1 MTFGIFEILGVLG
14 TAGSTAFS
22 VYKFGSHYGRKKMF
36 YKIAKFILTRIF
48 NEIKDIEKI
57 RELRDSLM
65 KKFDKKTYKELKTFI
80 LDLVDLEQKQKK
92 YNFDTFFRENRE
104 EILKN
109 VESLKEY
116 FIKRQIVEE
125 FSLFVFSRLHDTHID
140 IEFYKEL
147 QHNIID
153 DCVLQVKISPA
164 ELIEAMEGIYF
175 TTSMVDE
182 KNFIEIEKNFNK
194 NKKELL
200 DIITKRAVD
209 EPNRNKRRFL
219 GFLKDNIKG
228 MMLAKDMIKRGANVS
243 ASEASHNVQEAL
255 GSDGVSSQNNS
266 NASKNSDFLSQ
277 LNAFKAQMKQ

>member
-1 MTFGIFEILGVLG
+1 MTFGIFETLGVLG
-14 TAGSTAFS
+14 TAGSTAYS
-22 VYKFGSHYGRKKMF
+22 VYKFGSHYGRKKTF
-36 YKIAKFILTRIF
+36 YKIAKFILTKIF
-48 NEIKDIEKI
+48 NEVKDIEKV
-57 RELRDSLM
+57 RELRDTLM
-65 KKFDKKTYKELKTFI
+65 KKFDKKTRKELKTFI
-80 LDLVDLEQKQKK
+80 LDLADLEKKQKQ
-92 YNFDTFFRENRE
+92 YNFDAFFRENKE

-147 QHNIID
+147 QSNIID
-153 DCVLQVKISPA
+153 DAVLQVKISPA

-175 TTSMVDE
+175 ATSIVDE
-182 KNFIEIEKNFNK
+182 KNFKEIEANFNK

-200 DIITKRAVD
+200 DIISKRSID

-243 ASEASHNVQEAL
+243 ASEASDNIREAL
-255 GSDGVSSQNNS
+255 GSADVSSQNNS
-266 NASKNSDFLSQ
+266 NASKNSDFLNQ